1 MSEEELTTLRSIETL
16 MRSLVKISLTETMSR
31 LLTDEKLRDLYFYTG
46 KLRREELEK
55 KTGFSAGKISGLWA
69 QWEQAG
75 LLTKEGK
82 SYRKPFE

>member
-1 MSEEELTTLRSIETL
+1 MSSEELTTLQSIESL
-16 MRSLVKISLTETMSR
+16 LRSLVKISLTDTMSR
-31 LLTDEKLRDLYFYTG
+31 LLTDEKLRELYFGTG
-46 KLRREELEK
+46 NLKREELEK

-75 LLTKEGK
+75 LLTKTGK

>member
-1 MSEEELTTLRSIETL
+1 VTEELACLSRIEDL
-16 MRSLVKISLTETMSR
+16 LRSLVRISLSEAMAR
-31 LLTDEKLRDLYFYTG
+31 LLTDDKLRDLYWGTG
-46 KLRREELEK
+46 RLKREELER

-75 LLTKEGK
+75 LLIKDGK